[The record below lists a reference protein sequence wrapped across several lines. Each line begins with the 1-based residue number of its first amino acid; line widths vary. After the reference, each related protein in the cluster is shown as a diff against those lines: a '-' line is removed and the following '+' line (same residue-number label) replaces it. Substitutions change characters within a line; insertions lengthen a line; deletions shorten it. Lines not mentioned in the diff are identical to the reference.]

1 MKKISCLGKTK
12 QESRTELECIDKSG
26 VEESL
31 AAITGHGCSPRGR
44 TAGIV
49 TAYLL
54 PHYLLLYVILYM
66 NIIEFIHVAIIMLL
80 PTKLTALEL

>member
-1 MKKISCLGKTK
+1 MKKISCLGETK
-12 QESRTELECIDKSG
+12 QASRTKLECIDKSG

-49 TAYLL
+49 TAHTSY
-54 PHYLLLYVILYM
+54 PTISYYMLY
-66 NIIEFIHVAIIMLL
+66 FI
-80 PTKLTALEL
+80 